1 MALTHK
7 DFLLT
12 DAELDAINRHFAQ
25 RVKEYAHAGEEP
37 ASGVKV
43 EFDWVP
49 GLGRFVTANFDS
61 EANGLDISGFT
72 TKQTSK
78 I

>member
-12 DAELDAINRHFAQ
+12 DSELDEINRHFAQ
-25 RVKEYAHAGEEP
+25 RVKEYAQAGEDP

-43 EFDWVP
+43 EFEWVP

-61 EANGLDISGFT
+61 AVNGLDISGFT
-72 TKQTSK
+72 PRRTSK
-78 I
+78 T

>member
-12 DAELDAINRHFAQ
+12 DSELDEINRHFAQ
-25 RVKEYAHAGEEP
+25 RVKEYVQAGEDP

-43 EFDWVP
+43 EFEWVP

-61 EANGLDISGFT
+61 AVNGLDISGFT
-72 TKQTSK
+72 PKRTSK
-78 I
+78 T